1 MMTGHRPERSGEVA
15 KWRSG
20 EVAKWRSGERVA
32 QRTRDAAFAFAFA
45 FASASASASA
55 GKRKVRR
62 TIVFRHDYL
71 VTEANASGLP
81 RSGSAS
87 RLTPN

>member
-1 MMTGHRPERSGEVA
+1 MMTGHRPE
-15 KWRSG
+15 RSG

-32 QRTRDAAFAFAFA
+32 QRTRDAAFAFAF
-45 FASASASASA
+45 ASASASA

>member
-1 MMTGHRPERSGEVA
+1 MA

-32 QRTRDAAFAFAFA
+32 QQTRDAAFAF
-45 FASASASASA
+45 ASA

>member
-1 MMTGHRPERSGEVA
+1 MA

-45 FASASASASA
+45 FASASASA

>member
-1 MMTGHRPERSGEVA
+1 MMTGHRPERSGE
-15 KWRSG
+15 
-20 EVAKWRSGERVA
+20 RVA
-32 QRTRDAAFAFAFA
+32 QQTRDAAF
-45 FASASASASA
+45 ASA

-87 RLTPN
+87 RLTPY

>member
-1 MMTGHRPERSGEVA
+1 MA

>member
-45 FASASASASA
+45 FASASASA

>member
-1 MMTGHRPERSGEVA
+1 M
-15 KWRSG
+15 
-20 EVAKWRSGERVA
+20 AKWRSGERVA

-45 FASASASASA
+45 FAFASASASA

>member
-1 MMTGHRPERSGEVA
+1 M
-15 KWRSG
+15 
-20 EVAKWRSGERVA
+20 AKWRSGERVA

-45 FASASASASA
+45 FASASASA

>member
-1 MMTGHRPERSGEVA
+1 MMTGHRPERSGE
-15 KWRSG
+15 
-20 EVAKWRSGERVA
+20 RVA
-32 QRTRDAAFAFAFA
+32 QQTRDAAFAFAFA
-45 FASASASASA
+45 FASA

>member
-1 MMTGHRPERSGEVA
+1 MA

-32 QRTRDAAFAFAFA
+32 QRTRDAAF
-45 FASASASASA
+45 ASASASA

>member
-1 MMTGHRPERSGEVA
+1 MMTGHRPERSGE
-15 KWRSG
+15 
-20 EVAKWRSGERVA
+20 RVA
-32 QRTRDAAFAFAFA
+32 QQTRDAAFAFAF
-45 FASASASASA
+45 ASA